1 MRQSILA
8 VDDEPHMLTLL
19 ERIITEKT
27 GYGITTT
34 SNSLEIPQLLA
45 EKEYDVIISDLR
57 MPGMNGIDVL
67 RYVNENQRPEVVV
80 LITAF
85 GSLESATEALKAGV
99 FDYIVKPFK
108 KEQIIFTVERAMHWQ
123 QIKKQATTL
132 GACCDARP
140 FDEAVELFKVEYV
153 RRLAARTG
161 GAPEEIAAQSGLPV
175 DQVAA
180 ILQKTD

>member
-1 MRQSILA
+1 MCHSILA

-27 GYGITTT
+27 RYGITTT

-45 EKEYDVIISDLR
+45 EREYDVIISDLK

-67 RYVNENQRPEVVV
+67 RYVNKNNRSEVVI

-85 GSLESATEALKAGV
+85 GSLESATEALAEGV

-108 KEQIIFTVERAMHWQ
+108 KEQLIFTVERAVRWQ
-123 QIKKQATTL
+123 ELKRQAMRLQTWYDTE
-132 GACCDARP
+132 P
-140 FDEAVELFKVEYV
+140 FAAALEQFQREYI
-153 RRLAARTG
+153 RQLAERSG
-161 GAPEEIAAQSGLPV
+161 GDPVEIARRSGLP
-175 DQVAA
+175 DALVAEV
-180 ILQKTD
+180 LGLL